1 MMDKTIVKVAG
12 GIGAVLGIREVFR
25 RSKEVSFRDNVVIIT
40 GSSSG
45 LGLQMARELASEGAR
60 LVICARDELR
70 LERARQDLVK
80 RNAEVLAIRCDVAV
94 HDDIQHLIDAT
105 IARFGRIDVL
115 ICNAGVIQVGQFQSM
130 QLEDFRQSM
139 DIMFFGTLHP
149 IMLALPHMRR
159 LGRGRI
165 ALVTSI
171 GGVISVPYL
180 LPYNAAKFAAV
191 GLGEGLRAELKDE
204 GITVT
209 TIVPGLMRTGSYLN
223 AEFSGGKSGRESMY
237 RVFSAM
243 SSLPLL
249 TGSAEEAARA
259 YIRAIRRGDAL
270 VMYPPQY
277 DLISRIHGLAP
288 ATTMA
293 AMGIAD
299 RLLPKTAGSRETV
312 TGESI
317 DADQPSGGLWRTL
330 TALGR
335 QAEYRMQSQ
344 PAGGEP

>member
-1 MMDKTIVKVAG
+1 MDKTIVKAAG

-25 RSKEVSFRDNVVIIT
+25 RSREVSFRDNVVIVT

-45 LGLQMARELASEGAR
+45 LGLQMARELAQEGAR
-60 LVICARDELR
+60 LVICARNELR
-70 LERARQDLVK
+70 LERARQDLVS
-80 RNAEVLAIRCDVAV
+80 RNAEVLAVRCDVAV
-94 HDDIQHLIDAT
+94 AEDIQNLIDAT
-105 IARFGRIDVL
+105 IRRFGRIDVL

-130 QLEDFRQSM
+130 ELEDFRQSM
-139 DIMFFGTLHP
+139 DIMFFGALQP
-149 IMLALPHMRR
+149 IIAALPHMRAQ
-159 LGRGRI
+159 GRGRV

-191 GLGEGLRAELKDE
+191 GLGEGLRAELNDE

-223 AEFSGGKSGRESMY
+223 AEFSGEKSGRESMY
-237 RVFSAM
+237 RVFSAL
-243 SSLPLL
+243 SSVPLL
-249 TGSAEEAARA
+249 TGSAEAAARA

-277 DLISRIHGLAP
+277 DLIARLHGLAP

-299 RLLPKTAGSRETV
+299 RLLPKTSGSQETV

-317 DADQPSGGLWRTL
+317 DTDQSPGGVWRML
-330 TALGR
+330 TGLGR
-335 QAEYRMQSQ
+335 QAAHRMQMK
-344 PAGGEP
+344 PAGGKL